1 MLLAHHR
8 GVAVSVLAYM
18 SMCLSLV
25 STLHLQDMVL
35 NLSGA

>member
-8 GVAVSVLAYM
+8 GVAVRVLAYM
-18 SMCLSLV
+18 GTHLSLV

-35 NLSGA
+35 NLLGP